1 MNGKNQNEDHKGQ
14 HHELGNLLKTILN
27 SDTADKYAC
36 YYHDAHKKCHFFS
49 IAEHVSEHIADIFRS
64 HSVKCARKE
73 FYEVIEH
80 PAGYGRVVHHKQIAS
95 DDAEPAVN
103 VPLASLR
110 FQRLIALD
118 GTLTTCASDSKLH
131 REDRNAHNDQE
142 DQIKEDEHSSTV
154 LTRNER
160 ELPHITDTDRT
171 SGGHQQESETR
182 FKILS
187 FHNLPPPAAAHF
199 NHMYFSRTLSL
210 SIRFMTLKGY
220 ITFNNV
226 HHNKEIFIA
235 FHVLSRI
242 KTI

>member
-36 YYHDAHKKCHFFS
+36 YNHDAHEQCHFLC
-49 IAEHVSEHIADIFRS
+49 IAEHVSEHIADTFRS

-80 PAGYGRVVHHKQIAS
+80 PTGYGRVVHHEQIAS

-110 FQRLIALD
+110 FQCLIALD
-118 GTLTTCASDSKLH
+118 GTLTTCASDSQLH

-187 FHNLPPPAAAHF
+187 FHNLPPPAAVHF
-199 NHMYFSRTLSL
+199 HHSYFCRTLSL
-210 SIRFMTLKGY
+210 SIMCITIKRYLSLSMCSLIIKRYDVPHLHCDTL
-220 ITFNNV
+220 I
-226 HHNKEIFIA
+226 
-235 FHVLSRI
+235 L
-242 KTI
+242 